1 MLKRKKIINIIKEK
15 NNDITEEMLNILI
28 LIIESFDI
36 IRRRHINMLLSNN
49 LNFIYINKNEIRN
62 EKILYIEFIIKNNN
76 PNITIYERFGNKNKI
91 PIINKTDEFE
101 KYSLISIHID
111 YDNEKIQNVYNI
123 EDFRIIIRDI
133 KSMLSLKLILNTKNI
148 NLSDIYKSYFYSPL
162 EVFYIVYFLNNKKE
176 IVINEYYK
184 ISIDFSTKYK
194 NKNKFNFYVFWEILK
209 NKIFNKSL
217 NYKSDI
223 SISEF

>member
-62 EKILYIEFIIKNNN
+62 AKILYIEFIIKNNN
-76 PNITIYERFGNKNKI
+76 PNIFIYERFGNKNKI
-91 PIINKTDEFE
+91 PIINKTDEFDN
-101 KYSLISIHID
+101 YSLISIYID

-133 KSMLSLKLILNTKNI
+133 KSMLSLKLILNTKSI
-148 NLSDIYKSYFYSPL
+148 NLSDIYKSYICSPL
-162 EVFYIVYFLNNKKE
+162 EEFYIVYFLNNKKE
-176 IVINEYYK
+176 KIINEYYK
-184 ISIDFSTKYK
+184 ISINFSTKYK